1 VRRDSRH
8 IRICVRTCLAS
19 THSCAHMLSHR
30 GTRIVYIH
38 RAQRLETRPHLR
50 THMPCRGTSMHTCG
64 HPTRSL
70 YTDIMRTGSRHA
82 HVCTCSCGYIHAFVR
97 VVMSCFHLHIYVHL
111 CTLIHAPC
119 AETGHTLTLV
129 SCTTLCDYTRHSQ
142 RRGVGRTTTAPCI
155 HLAVAVYTCYSH
167 SCTHMHSCTRISYT
181 WVMHRD
187 PRHTLMYIRTCHAR
201 AHPCPSMY
209 THITITH
216 RVCIHRVYR
225 HDAHSHMHAHMH
237 CLPTCMC
244 THSTHV
250 AYIHHAQ
257 RPRTQNHTHMHYL
270 PTPMHTYGHTY
281 MRMHITIIR
290 RDASH
295 NLMCACAHAC
305 MHPATHPSG
314 STHTSMQATDESDRQ
329 RTSI

>member
-1 VRRDSRH
+1 VPGH
-8 IRICVRTCLAS
+8 V
-19 THSCAHMLSHR
+19 HAHMRS
-30 GTRIVYIH
+30 
-38 RAQRLETRPHLR
+38 
-50 THMPCRGTSMHTCG
+50 
-64 HPTRSL
+64 PTRSL
-70 YTDIMRTGSRHA
+70 YADIMRTGSRHA

-97 VVMSCFHLHIYVHL
+97 VVISCFHLHMYVHL

-142 RRGVGRTTTAPCI
+142 RRGVGRTTTATCI

-209 THITITH
+209 THITITHRVCMHRVYRLDARSHVHACMHCFPAPMYTHITH

-305 MHPATHPSG
+305 MHPATHPSA